1 MPKFLQSRREKVRFK
16 SKEACI
22 VGMAY
27 RIEKRGRL
35 TGVPYESTSF
45 MARRELETTPKKAHA
60 ERLRAILE
68 AHGITDEC
76 GIVKGP
82 RGDTLHRMIRAGD
95 VLQTRGL
102 CIAGTDLEWANSAG
116 ETAVVVAV
124 GSSIAALR
132 VLLEFDPVM
141 DGTLLRA
148 AEVGDPEIF
157 RLVVGYLSEH
167 GMLAREAERRNNGYN
182 CLHLAAVS
190 NAVPLLKIAAEFDEL
205 ARVKEART
213 AGRDQQTPA
222 QKATR
227 YGHYAA
233 LKVLLRDMGA
243 SVDAWD
249 NHGQQAIHI
258 AAALGYYQCLDL
270 LVRFGA
276 KPNSRDKHG
285 HGRRPVDHCKLGLAS
300 KTLASKVRYSKKLK
314 PTTIS
319 STDEAANYSLCVSLL
334 DNPPAPDRL
343 APDDFVPDDHPPFF
357 LFSFCA
363 AKSDVATSDAW
374 NDTLCALCAFDG
386 RALDAPASKP
396 ADKPHRRR
404 HSDRAASASSS
415 KPPKKAPRT
424 RRAYTK

>member
-1 MPKFLQSRREKVRFK
+1 
-16 SKEACI
+16 
-22 VGMAY
+22 MAY

-35 TGVPYESTSF
+35 TGIPYASSSLL
-45 MARRELETTPKKAHA
+45 ARRELLTTPKKAYA
-60 ERLRAILE
+60 DRLNEILE
-68 AHGITDEC
+68 AHGICDEC
-76 GIVKGP
+76 RIMQR
-82 RGDTLHRMIRAGD
+82 RGDVLHRMVKDGD
-95 VLQTRGL
+95 VLQIRGL
-102 CIAGTDLEWANSAG
+102 CIAGTDLEWENEAG
-116 ETAVVVAV
+116 ETAVRLAV
-124 GSSIAALR
+124 SSTVDALR

-148 AEVGDPEIF
+148 AEVGDPDIF

-167 GMLAREAERRNNGYN
+167 RLLAREAATRSNGYN

-213 AGRDQQTPA
+213 GGADQQTPA

-249 NHGQQAIHI
+249 NHGQQAVHI

-276 KPNSRDKHG
+276 KPTSRDKNN
-285 HGRRPVDHCKLGLAS
+285 GRRPVDHCKLGLAS
-300 KTLASKVRYSKKLK
+300 KTLATRVRYSKKRK

-319 STDEAANYSLCVSLL
+319 STDEPANYSLCVSLL
-334 DNPPAPDRL
+334 NDPPAPDRL
-343 APDDFVPDDHPPFF
+343 APDDFVAERPSFF

-363 AKSDVATSDAW
+363 EKCDDHEW
-374 NDTLCALCAFDG
+374 NRTLCALCALDDAVSQDDG
-386 RALDAPASKP
+386 PEQQQQQ
-396 ADKPHRRR
+396 
-404 HSDRAASASSS
+404 
-415 KPPKKAPRT
+415 KPPRRAFTSDPPLRVTKKAART
-424 RRAYTK
+424 RRAYSN